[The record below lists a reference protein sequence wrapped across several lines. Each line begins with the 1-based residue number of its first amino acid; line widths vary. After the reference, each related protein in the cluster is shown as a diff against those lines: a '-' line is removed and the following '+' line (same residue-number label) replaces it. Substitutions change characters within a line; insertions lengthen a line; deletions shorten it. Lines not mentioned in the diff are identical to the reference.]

1 MTDPRDEYE
10 KDMGNMGSMGCTE
23 NMENIEHDGCAPDD
37 AVSGAG
43 TDRDTVSDT
52 AAGTA
57 GGKDSGAGR
66 EPAENSAGGGSWNSS
81 EQGTQFGGFA
91 NSRYIGHPIN
101 DFESQTGWQDGPVP
115 QPPVVQQTNT
125 GKKVLGILV
134 SGILFGVVAGG
145 TMFGVNQAAKRVFSS
160 GDTRETSAPLIL
172 EEAAPETEEKADST
186 VGGAI
191 GSVESG
197 TVTDLYDVSEIVEN
211 AIPSVVAINTQTTIT
226 QNDWF
231 FGPQTYRASGSGS
244 GIIAAENDSE
254 LLLISNNHVVA
265 DSQKLTVTFHDGTS
279 VEAAVKGTDP
289 NTDLAV
295 IAVAME
301 DIPEETKGK
310 IKVAVMGDSDSLK
323 LGERVIAIGNALG
336 QGQSVTS
343 GVVSVLNKKIPMQ
356 NGTTRTLIQVDAA
369 INPGNSGGALLNRKG
384 ELIGINSAKYSR
396 TDVEGVGFAIPISQA
411 KTIIDDLMTKK
422 TKVTV
427 PEDQIGYIGIQMS
440 NIDAITA
447 RNYKLPEGVYVYRII
462 PGFGAE
468 QSDLKERDVI
478 VKFGGETVR
487 TGEELQKLVR
497 YYRGGETVKVTVMRE
512 DENRVY
518 QEKEVEITLSYRKD
532 AETARRNGQP

>member
-1 MTDPRDEYE
+1 MTDQRDEFEKDRDEYE
-10 KDMGNMGSMGCTE
+10 TDMDNLE
-23 NMENIEHDGCAPDD
+23 NMENTEHDAGAPDN
-37 AVSGAG
+37 AVSG
-43 TDRDTVSDT
+43 
-52 AAGTA
+52 GTA
-57 GGKDSGAGR
+57 PEK
-66 EPAENSAGGGSWNSS
+66 SAGGGSWNSS

-422 TKVTV
+422 TKVPV
-427 PEDQIGYIGIQMS
+427 PEDQRAYIGIQMS
-440 NIDAITA
+440 NIDAVTA
-447 RNYKLPEGVYVYRII
+447 RNYNLPEGVYVYRII
-462 PGFGAE
+462 PGFAAE

-487 TGEELQKLVR
+487 TGEDLQKLVS
-497 YYRGGETVKVTVMRE
+497 YYHGGETVKVTIMRE

-518 QEKEVEITLSYRKD
+518 QEKEVEITLSYRKN
-532 AETARRNGQP
+532 AENAKKNGQP

>member
-1 MTDPRDEYE
+1 MTDPRDEFE
-10 KDMGNMGSMGCTE
+10 KDMGNMGNMGCTE

-57 GGKDSGAGR
+57 GGTDSGAGR
-66 EPAENSAGGGSWNSS
+66 APAENSAGGGSWNSS

-160 GDTRETSAPLIL
+160 DAAKETSAPLIL
-172 EEAAPETEEKADST
+172 EESQPETKDPSADSAA
-186 VGGAI
+186 GAAI
-191 GSVESG
+191 GSTETG
-197 TVTDLYDVSEIVEN
+197 TDLYDVSEIVEN

-244 GIIAAENDSE
+244 GIIAAENDNE
-254 LLLISNNHVVA
+254 LLLISNNHVVE

-301 DIPEETKGK
+301 NIPEETRGK

-427 PEDQIGYIGIQMS
+427 PEDQRAYIGIQMS
-440 NIDAITA
+440 NIDAVTA
-447 RNYKLPEGVYVYRII
+447 RNYNLPEGVYVYRII
-462 PGFGAE
+462 PGFAAE

-487 TGEELQKLVR
+487 TGEDLQKLVS
-497 YYRGGETVKVTVMRE
+497 YYHGGETVKVTIMRE

-532 AETARRNGQP
+532 AENAKKNGQP